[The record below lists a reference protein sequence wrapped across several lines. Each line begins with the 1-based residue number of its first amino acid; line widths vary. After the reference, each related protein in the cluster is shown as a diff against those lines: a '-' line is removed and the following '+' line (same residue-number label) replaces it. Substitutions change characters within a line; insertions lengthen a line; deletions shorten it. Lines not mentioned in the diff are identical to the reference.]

1 MKYVMVEIDCP
12 ECGGEG
18 CLETMTALSYD
29 GAQTWRTDEC
39 PECHGDKFVEA
50 PAKCN
55 ECGED
60 ILLEDMR
67 YCIPSVGW
75 YVHTGC
81 VEDRATISPD
91 DNTADDD
98 G

>member
-18 CLETMTALSYD
+18 HLETMTALSYD

-50 PAKCN
+50 PAKCTV
-55 ECGED
+55 CGED
-60 ILLEDMR
+60 IPVDEMVVSGSWFAHAFCIEATTED
-67 YCIPSVGW
+67 
-75 YVHTGC
+75 
-81 VEDRATISPD
+81 ISPD
-91 DNTADDD
+91 DNTPIS
-98 G
+98 GE